1 MSIKKKSHLNR
12 KEKKKKRIL
21 CKIKRKRKKKKR
33 RARIKKKKKK
43 KKKRKERQAT
53 SRRKKKKEK
62 MCEEKQCEH
71 GHFRPKMMYNFYL
84 SFSLFWKENFL
95 MGRGIKHLGST
106 IYFPSSPP
114 NQTQSKMFSF
124 PFFLQNF
131 PYTIFHLK
139 INTP

>member
-1 MSIKKKSHLNR
+1 MSIKKKITS
-12 KEKKKKRIL
+12 KQ
-21 CKIKRKRKKKKR
+21 KRKKKKKNTVQNQKKKKKEEE
-33 RARIKKKKKK
+33 AGKDKKKKK

-139 INTP
+139 TNTP